1 MPKIINFFLLIL
13 ILTSSCSTNSSE
25 TTETFEFNHNL
36 SFNHLQKQVLFGPRI
51 PGSEA
56 HENTAAYIIGELKN
70 TGWKTEIHE
79 FTVNDHYGKNL
90 IGKWGT
96 GEPWLILGAHYDT
109 RLISDRELSPNN
121 RLTPVPGANDG
132 ASGVAVLLE
141 LARVLP
147 GILEENLHQNQKFEN
162 SGFQNV
168 WLVFFDLE
176 DNGDIPGYDWILGST
191 EFVKTLEN
199 TPSAVVILD
208 MIGDSNLK
216 IYIESNSDYDLS
228 EEIWEQASNLGYSE
242 QFIPKVKYSIIDDHT
257 PFLENGIKAVD
268 IIDFEY
274 AHWHTTQ
281 DTIDKVSPES
291 LKVVGDTILAWILNK
306 RFN

>member
-1 MPKIINFFLLIL
+1 MKNFINISLLLI
-13 ILTSSCSTNSSE
+13 ILTYSCIGNPSKTAY
-25 TTETFEFNHNL
+25 FDQDA
-36 SFNHLQKQVLFGPRI
+36 SFQHLKNQVLFGPRI

-56 HENTAAYIIGELKN
+56 HKNAINYITGELKKY
-70 TGWKTEIHE
+70 GWETEIQE
-79 FTVNDHYGKNL
+79 FTINDQHGKNV
-90 IGKWGT
+90 IGKWGA
-96 GEPWLILGAHYDT
+96 GKPWLILGAHYDT
-109 RLISDRELSPNN
+109 RVISDRELNPNKIQ
-121 RLTPVPGANDG
+121 TPVPGANDG

-147 GILEENLHQNQKFEN
+147 GILEANLHQNERFED
-162 SGFQNV
+162 FTIQQV

-191 EFVKTLEN
+191 EFVKELESK
-199 TPSAVVILD
+199 PSAAVILD

-216 IYIESNSDYDLS
+216 IYIESNSDYGLS
-228 EEIWEQASNLGYSE
+228 AEIWQHANNLGYSE
-242 QFIPKVKYSIIDDHT
+242 KFIPQVKYSIIDDHT

-274 AHWHTTQ
+274 AYWHTTQ

-291 LKVVGDTILAWILNK
+291 LKIVGDTILDWIQNK
-306 RFN
+306 RFD